1 MTEVY
6 RTEPL
11 AGAGE
16 SGTALVIHCSDPRY
30 QVHFHEF
37 LRLGLGLERYGLL
50 VVPGGAQFLTL
61 ADYLPKFSWA
71 GWRWVKFIGDIAP
84 PTRVVLIAHDDCL
97 WYRHVRGRQDNAA
110 MREKQVADL
119 RRVGEALRERLGELK
134 VELYYA
140 RLVDA
145 AASFE
150 AVK

>member
-1 MTEVY
+1 MAEVY

-11 AGAGE
+11 ARAGE
-16 SGTALVIHCSDPRY
+16 TGTALAIHCSDPRY
-30 QVHFHEF
+30 QPHFHEF
-37 LRLGLGLERYGLL
+37 LSTGLGLERYGLL

-71 GWRWVKFIGDIAP
+71 GWRWVKFIGEIAQP
-84 PTRVVLIAHDDCL
+84 SRVVLIAHDDCL
-97 WYRHVRGRQDNAA
+97 WYRQVRGRQDVAA
-110 MREKQVADL
+110 LREKQVADL
-119 RRVGEALRERLGELK
+119 RRVAEGLRERLGELP

-140 RLVDA
+140 RLVED

>member
-1 MTEVY
+1 MAEVY

-30 QVHFHEF
+30 QPHFHEF
-37 LRLGLGLERYGLL
+37 LRRGLGLERYGLL
-50 VVPGGAQFLTL
+50 VVPGGAHFLTL
-61 ADYLPKFSWA
+61 TDYLPKFSWA

-84 PTRVVLIAHDDCL
+84 PSRVVLIAHDDCL
-97 WYRHVRGRQDNAA
+97 WYRHVRARQDDAA
-110 MREKQVADL
+110 VREKQVADL
-119 RRVGEALRERLGELK
+119 RRVGEALRERLGDLR

-140 RLVDA
+140 RLVDGA
-145 AASFE
+145 AIFE